1 MNLKNIKKRL
11 AKLVDHTAQ
20 GDIICIIFPNDDSEW
35 LVEWN
40 DGKTA
45 SRRDCFPTKEKAV
58 EFAESLKDFDVIDHR
73 RKNNVV
79 IIIDDW
85 YNLYCNVD
93 EL

>member
-1 MNLKNIKKRL
+1 MSLKQIKERL
-11 AKLVDHTAQ
+11 KKLTAHS
-20 GDIICIIFPNDDSEW
+20 GGRNIICIIFPNDDSEW